1 MNVAVFGLGKLG
13 SCLAAWFASAGHMV
27 FGVDPNRD
35 ATNLLNAGRAPVE
48 EPGLQELL
56 DLHHSRVACTDD
68 AVHAASKCE
77 FLFLIVPTPSQA
89 DGTFSS
95 WILEETLVPIAEAI
109 RRGAHPVVVVVSTT
123 SPGTMEGVVIP
134 RLQELSGCC
143 CGLDFDV
150 CFNPEFIA
158 LGSVLADMA
167 SPSFILIG
175 ESTKKAGDALE
186 QFYRDLHTTLGNEVP
201 PFARMNLVNAEITK
215 LGLNCAVT
223 TKISYANSLAAL
235 CENVPGA
242 DARVVCSAV
251 GLDRR
256 IGRAY
261 LQPATAF
268 GGPCFGRDNR
278 AMIATGNAVGV
289 EMPLSQATDEVNRA
303 VTERLL
309 GLLLERNPRT
319 VAVLGLTYKTATP
332 VVEESQ
338 GVKLLDAMTALAEQG
353 SITITTHDPQG
364 RYDLSGVCRCQ
375 TARDA
380 VAGAEAVVIA
390 TPWGEYCDLAPRD
403 FHRSARIVDCW
414 SVLNPQEFQG
424 WDVVIPGRYFSSVK

>member
-1 MNVAVFGLGKLG
+1 MNVSVWGLGKLG
-13 SCLAAWFASAGHMV
+13 SPLAAMFASAGHTV
-27 FGVDPNRD
+27 YGVDPNRD
-35 ATNLLNAGRAPVE
+35 VTDLLNAGRAPVE

-56 DLHHSRVACTDD
+56 DLHHSRLICTED
-68 AVHAASKCE
+68 AVHVASKCE

-95 WILEETLVPIAEAI
+95 RILEETLVPIGEAI

-123 SPGTMEGVVIP
+123 SPGTMDGVVIP

-143 CGLDFDV
+143 CGVDFETV
-150 CFNPEFIA
+150 YNPEFIA

-167 SPSFILIG
+167 RPSFILIG

-186 QFYRDLHTTLGNEVP
+186 QFYRDLHATLGNEVP

-215 LGLNCAVT
+215 LSTNCAVT
-223 TKISYANSLAAL
+223 TKISFANSLATL
-235 CENVPGA
+235 CEKIPGA
-242 DARVVCSAV
+242 DARVVCRAV

-278 AMIATGNAVGV
+278 AMIAAGKAVGV
-289 EMPLSQATDEVNRA
+289 SMPLAVATDQINNA
-303 VTERLL
+303 VTGNLL
-309 GLLLERNPRT
+309 TLLLARKPRT
-319 VAVLGLTYKTATP
+319 VAVLGLTYKTGTP

-338 GVKLLDAMTALAEQG
+338 GVKLLEQLATRG
-353 SITITTHDPQG
+353 GFAVTTHDPQG
-364 RYDLSGVCRCQ
+364 RADCRLGFRCD
-375 TARDA
+375 TARQAID
-380 VAGAEAVVIA
+380 GAEAVIIT
-390 TPWGEYCDLAPRD
+390 TPWDEYRTLAPRD
-403 FHRSARIVDCW
+403 FRRSARIVDCW
-414 SVLNPQEFQG
+414 SVLDADQFKNF
-424 WDVVIPGRYFSSVK
+424 DLVIPGKGPS